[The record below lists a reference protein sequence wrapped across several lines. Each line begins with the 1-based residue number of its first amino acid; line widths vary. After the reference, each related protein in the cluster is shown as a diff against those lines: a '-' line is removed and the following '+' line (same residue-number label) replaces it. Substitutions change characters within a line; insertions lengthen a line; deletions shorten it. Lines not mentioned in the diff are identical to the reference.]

1 MRAGRKHEPDDG
13 CAGNGALT
21 RTVPHASLGRMV
33 QTAHHRFTFREYLQ
47 IEADSAIKH
56 EFVAGQVLAMS
67 GGSPDHAGVTA
78 NIARLLGNRLD
89 GKPCRVFSPD
99 LRVRVLATGF
109 ASYAD
114 VTVICGALELDPEDP
129 KGHTAVNPKVL
140 IEVLSP
146 STEDYDRGEKLG
158 NYKRIP
164 SLAEV
169 IFVAFNRRE
178 VETVRRE
185 SDGSWSRHIA
195 HDGGAVQLLSL
206 GCELPVAEIYRD
218 PLTSATL

>member
-1 MRAGRKHEPDDG
+1 
-13 CAGNGALT
+13 
-21 RTVPHASLGRMV
+21 MV
-33 QTAHHRFTFREYLQ
+33 QTAHHRFTFQEYLQ
-47 IEADSAIKH
+47 IEADSGIKH
-56 EFVAGQVLAMS
+56 EFVAGHVLAMS
-67 GGSPDHAGVTA
+67 GGSPDHAGITA
-78 NIARLLGNRLD
+78 NIVRLLGNRLE

-114 VTVICGALELDPEDP
+114 ATGICGVLELDPEDP
-129 KGHTAVNPKVL
+129 KRHTAVNPKVL

-158 NYKRIP
+158 HYKRIP
-164 SLAEV
+164 SLDEV
-169 IFVAFNRRE
+169 VLVAFNRRE

-195 HDGGAVQLLSL
+195 GDGEAVQLLSL
-206 GCELPVAEIYRD
+206 ACELPVAEIYRD
-218 PLTSATL
+218 PLDSASL